1 MGCAGSKAE
10 APEAPEPSRTPAAEA
25 APPPGRQKSAMK
37 SSSSGVKSGKE
48 SAPKVGFSATQD
60 DEALKVPIDEDQVDL
75 ELERADGL
83 RTGSSGQ
90 QYQISRTAEAKLSDK
105 EFGGSDEARWRA
117 KSFANYGK
125 APVAS
130 VVVDGVSQKSPSG
143 SAVERYGLQRSNSTT
158 GVSPPKHAV
167 VKPNPNPSP
176 NPNPKPK
183 PKPNPNPNPNPNAR
197 RVYAKKH
204 RGQLGDGAH
213 KDRRAEVNPGPL
225 PPPLDRRRGWRPRP
239 RALPPPS
246 RQVR

>member
-10 APEAPEPSRTPAAEA
+10 APEAPEPSSTPAAEA
-25 APPPGRQKSAMK
+25 PPPPPVRQKSSMK

-48 SAPKVGFSATQD
+48 AAPKVGFIAED
-60 DEALKVPIDEDQVDL
+60 DEALKARRTTKEELPIDEDQVDL

-143 SAVERYGLQRSNSTT
+143 SAEERFGLRRSNSTT
-158 GVSPPKHAV
+158 GVSPPQHAV
-167 VKPNPNPSP
+167 LRFSWPQNPNP
-176 NPNPKPK
+176 
-183 PKPNPNPNPNPNAR
+183 
-197 RVYAKKH
+197 
-204 RGQLGDGAH
+204 D
-213 KDRRAEVNPGPL
+213 PL
-225 PPPLDRRRGWRPRP
+225 PE
-239 RALPPPS
+239 PS
-246 RQVR
+246 P

>member
-1 MGCAGSKAE
+1 
-10 APEAPEPSRTPAAEA
+10 
-25 APPPGRQKSAMK
+25 MK

-48 SAPKVGFSATQD
+48 AAPKVGFSAEH
-60 DEALKVPIDEDQVDL
+60 DEALKARRTTKDELPIDEDQVDL

-83 RTGSSGQ
+83 RTGSGQ

-143 SAVERYGLQRSNSTT
+143 SAEERYGLRRSNSTT

-167 VKPNPNPSP
+167 LRFS
-176 NPNPKPK
+176 
-183 PKPNPNPNPNPNAR
+183 
-197 RVYAKKH
+197 
-204 RGQLGDGAH
+204 
-213 KDRRAEVNPGPL
+213 
-225 PPPLDRRRGWRPRP
+225 
-239 RALPPPS
+239 
-246 RQVR
+246 